1 MSALVLDPCY
11 RGTPIE
17 KIARGMPCE
26 LRWHSGYRVAV
37 EVIQAHPTFRGEAV
51 VAAAEAIA
59 VDGELT
65 PPPSVT
71 PVGRDG
77 SICRRSSRSGTT
89 WADSGDAT
97 RRSSSDA
104 TIRGPPT

>member
-1 MSALVLDPCY
+1 
-11 RGTPIE
+11 
-17 KIARGMPCE
+17 MPCE

-37 EVIQAHPTFRGEAV
+37 EVVQAHPTFRGEAV

-65 PPPSVT
+65 PSAIGDARRE
-71 PVGRDG
+71 GRFDLQTVKQ
-77 SICRRSSRSGTT
+77 IWTT
-89 WADSGDAT
+89 WAVSGDAT